1 MKPEGSMLVG
11 AVSEVTIDD
20 NSQAALDAVVAR
32 INRALGSNTYPN
44 YHKIKKMIQVKRQ
57 IVAGNNYKFD
67 FLMAE
72 TDCKKSDQSVDLS
85 ECSIINQAPSFKCSA
100 SVLDKAWS
108 RIRYSNIKFNCKNE

>member
-1 MKPEGSMLVG
+1 MKPEGSMLTG
-11 AVSEVTIDD
+11 AVSEITIDD

-32 INRALGSNTYPN
+32 INRALDTSTYPN

-67 FLMAE
+67 FVLAE
-72 TDCKKSDQSVDLS
+72 TDCKKNDQSVDLS
-85 ECSIINQAPSFKCSA
+85 ECGIKDQSTPFKCSA